1 MIRQLIIGIFAGSF
15 YGFLGYLKSNE
26 RFSFKKFSRA
36 LIIGAF
42 AGFYSFYSGLSFNEA
57 TSFLSSA
64 GITALIDFF
73 IKVIE
78 RKIIK
83 RKKLSKKK

>member
-1 MIRQLIIGIFAGSF
+1 MIHQLIIGIFADSF

-26 RFSFKKFSRA
+26 KFSFKKFSRA

-42 AGFYSFYSGLSFNEA
+42 AGFYSSYYGLSFNEA

-83 RKKLSKKK
+83 RKNRKEK

>member
-1 MIRQLIIGIFAGSF
+1 
-15 YGFLGYLKSNE
+15 
-26 RFSFKKFSRA
+26 